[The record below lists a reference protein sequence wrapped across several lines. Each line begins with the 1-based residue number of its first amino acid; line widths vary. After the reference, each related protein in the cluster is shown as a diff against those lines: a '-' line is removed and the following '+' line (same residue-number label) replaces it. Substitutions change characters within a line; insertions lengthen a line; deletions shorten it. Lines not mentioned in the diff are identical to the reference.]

1 MKKLIIRSI
10 LTWISFT
17 PIAIL
22 NGIIRETTYKN
33 LVGDF
38 AAHQVSTIPAI
49 IAFIVLA
56 YFMLRKYIN
65 LAKNWQLFFIG
76 FFWFIVTVIFEFSF
90 GYFVDGNS
98 WQSLINDYNLFQ
110 GRLWLLFLIN
120 EIFTPYIIKL
130 ISNPQK

>member
-1 MKKLIIRSI
+1 MKPLIFRSI
-10 LTWISFT
+10 LTWILFT

-38 AAHQVSTIPAI
+38 TAHQISTLPAI
-49 IAFIVLA
+49 LAFIILA
-56 YFMLRKYIN
+56 YFMLGKYIN

-76 FFWFIVTVIFEFSF
+76 FSWFIVTIIFEFSF
-90 GYFVDGNS
+90 GHFIDGQT
-98 WQSLINDYNLFQ
+98 WQSLLNDYNLFQ

-120 EIFTPYIIKL
+120 EIFTPYLIKL
-130 ISNPQK
+130 LIHPKI